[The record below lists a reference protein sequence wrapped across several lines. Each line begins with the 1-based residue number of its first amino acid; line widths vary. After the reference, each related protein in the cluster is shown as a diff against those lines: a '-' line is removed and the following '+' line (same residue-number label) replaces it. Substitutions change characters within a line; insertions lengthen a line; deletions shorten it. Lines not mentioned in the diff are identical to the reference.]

1 MNLLLTIFFV
11 LFSGIGLAEP
21 LNNIVVF
28 GDSLSDNGNLYEY
41 MQHRI
46 PSSPPY
52 FEGRFSNGP
61 VWIEHLT
68 SSVFP
73 GNEAAHLLD
82 YAFGG
87 AAVVDGMDDDAAL
100 FTLKREVDAY
110 LIAHHNQAD
119 PLSLFIVWIGAN
131 NYLALSDDVEKTVD
145 DVNKGIRKE
154 LERLAQSGARHV
166 LVLNLPD
173 LGSTPAAREFD
184 KQAELST
191 YSRLHNDTLAKSID
205 SLQSIYPQVQWVAF
219 DTDRLF
225 RELLDSPEA
234 FGFKNT
240 TDTCYDILVD
250 KPSRHTVLT
259 MVSNISLKPRDE
271 RCDDYLFFDPIH
283 STSIAHKLLAEKV
296 RAHLEAV
303 GIEFARYPE

>member
-11 LFSGIGLAEP
+11 LFSGIGLAKP

-46 PSSPPY
+46 PNSPPY

-61 VWIEHLT
+61 VWVEYLAE
-68 SSVFP
+68 SAFP
-73 GNEAAHLLD
+73 GNEATHLFD

-87 AAVVDGMDDDAAL
+87 AAVVESVDEDAL

-119 PLSLFIVWIGAN
+119 PLSLFVVWIGAN
-131 NYLALSDDVEKTVD
+131 NYLALSDSVEKTVH

-154 LERLAQSGARHV
+154 LERLEHAGARHV

-173 LGSTPAAREFD
+173 LGNTPAAKEID
-184 KQAELST
+184 KQTELT
-191 YSRLHNDTLAKSID
+191 AYTRLHNATLAKSIE
-205 SLQSIYPQVQWVAF
+205 SLQNLYPHVQWVAF
-219 DTDRLF
+219 DTDSLF
-225 RELLDSPEA
+225 RDLLDSPETY
-234 FGFKNT
+234 GFTNT
-240 TDTCYDILVD
+240 TGTCYDILVD
-250 KPSRHTVLT
+250 KTFRQSVLT
-259 MVSNISLKPRDE
+259 MVSNINLKSRDE

-296 RAHLEAV
+296 RAQLDAA
-303 GIEFARYPE
+303 GIEFAN

>member
-1 MNLLLTIFFV
+1 MNRLLTIFFV

-46 PSSPPY
+46 PNSPPY

-61 VWIEHLT
+61 VWVEHLAK
-68 SSVFP
+68 SAFP
-73 GNEAAHLLD
+73 DSESTHLLD

-87 AAVVDGMDDDAAL
+87 AAVVEGMDDDAL

-119 PLSLFIVWIGAN
+119 PQSLFIVWIGAN

-145 DVNKGIRKE
+145 DVNKGIRKD
-154 LERLAQSGARHV
+154 LDRLAQAGARHI

-173 LGSTPAAREFD
+173 LGSTPAAKEFD
-184 KQAELST
+184 KQKELSN
-191 YSRLHNDTLAKSID
+191 YSHLHNDTLAKSVE
-205 SLQSIYPQVQWVAF
+205 SLQNTWPQVQWVVF

-225 RELLDSPEA
+225 HDLLVSPEEY
-234 FGFKNT
+234 GFKNV

-250 KPSRHTVLT
+250 KPSRHTVLS
-259 MVSNISLKPRDE
+259 MASHISLRPGAE

-283 STSIAHKLLAEKV
+283 STSVAHKLLAEKV
-296 RAHLEAV
+296 RAHLDAA
-303 GIEFARYPE
+303 GIEFAN

>member
-21 LNNIVVF
+21 LSKIVVF

-61 VWIEHLT
+61 VWVEHLA
-68 SSVFP
+68 SSAFP
-73 GNEAAHLLD
+73 GNEADHLLD

-87 AAVVDGMDDDAAL
+87 AAVVEGMDDDAL

-110 LIAHHNQAD
+110 LIAHQNQAD
-119 PLSLFIVWIGAN
+119 PLSLFVVWIGAN
-131 NYLALSDDVEKTVD
+131 NYLALSDNVEKTVD
-145 DVNKGIRKE
+145 DVNKGIKKE
-154 LERLAQSGARHV
+154 LERLAKSGAKHI

-184 KQAELST
+184 KQTELST
-191 YSRLHNDTLAKSID
+191 YSRLHNEKLAKSIV
-205 SLQSIYPQVQWVAF
+205 SLQGIYPHVNWVTF
-219 DTDRLF
+219 DMDGLF
-225 RELLDSPEA
+225 RDLLASPES

-250 KPSRHTVLT
+250 KSSRKSVLT
-259 MVSNISLKPRDE
+259 MASSINLKSRDE

-283 STSIAHKLLAEKV
+283 STSIAHKVLAEKV
-296 RAHLEAV
+296 RAHLDAV
-303 GIEFARYPE
+303 GIEFAN